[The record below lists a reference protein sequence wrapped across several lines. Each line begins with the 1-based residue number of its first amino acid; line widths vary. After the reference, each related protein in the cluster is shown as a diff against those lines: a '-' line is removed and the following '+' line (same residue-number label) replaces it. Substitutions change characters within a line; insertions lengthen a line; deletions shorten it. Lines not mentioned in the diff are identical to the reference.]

1 MNKASPRSRL
11 TNEFIEA
18 LAADWAQHGNTVI
31 EEVRKQNPTRY
42 AEIVSRLVPQEV
54 AVSGQHYDGPDL
66 AAMTTEEREDYL
78 LDLMEKYLVGIEEV
92 QLANDKRERI
102 RSFRALAI
110 EDQAEAQTPAANR
123 GTTRDRCPC
132 PRT

>member
-1 MNKASPRSRL
+1 MSKASPRSRL

-54 AVSGQHYDGPDL
+54 AVSSQHFDGPDL
-66 AAMTTEEREDYL
+66 AAMTTEERDDYL
-78 LDLMEKYLVGIEEV
+78 LDLMEKYLVGIEKV
-92 QLANDKRERI
+92 QLANEKRERI

-110 EDQAEAQTPAANR
+110 EDSEAA
-123 GTTRDRCPC
+123 
-132 PRT
+132 